1 MVHLHVAPSS
11 SSGGFSC
18 YVIYGFTNGA
28 KLPTQAARTNAII
41 TAIIDEMRV
50 HPECPILIAGDLNA
64 DPSDIPAM
72 SVLLGKFCFSDLGA
86 VADTLG
92 QANCQPTCIAPS
104 SLQATRCD
112 FMLASPSL
120 FAAVRNFNVIFQ
132 DEIPVHGTLFVQL
145 NFHALTPSL

>member
-1 MVHLHVAPSS
+1 MVRLHVAPSS

-64 DPSDIPAM
+64 DPSDIPATPE
-72 SVLLGKFCFSDLGA
+72 LLGKFCF
-86 VADTLG
+86 
-92 QANCQPTCIAPS
+92 
-104 SLQATRCD
+104 
-112 FMLASPSL
+112 
-120 FAAVRNFNVIFQ
+120 
-132 DEIPVHGTLFVQL
+132 
-145 NFHALTPSL
+145 